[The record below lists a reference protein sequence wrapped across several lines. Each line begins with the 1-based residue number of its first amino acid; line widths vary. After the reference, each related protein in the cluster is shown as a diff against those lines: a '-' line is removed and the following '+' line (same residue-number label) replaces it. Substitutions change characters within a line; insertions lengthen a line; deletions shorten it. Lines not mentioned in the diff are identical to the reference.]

1 MKDYHS
7 QDSTFDENCKCNG
20 CKRLFRD
27 GGVKIQEN
35 GHCPKCDTKATIIN
49 ICERCWLEG
58 HYPKRTEKFLFTDTS
73 VSMTK
78 DALTKF
84 NEFSLS
90 ELFEYD
96 KQVFIINRW
105 FRFTALFLR
114 RTDLIRKKF
123 FISDHILENHKQIL
137 TYD

>member
-1 MKDYHS
+1 
-7 QDSTFDENCKCNG
+7 
-20 CKRLFRD
+20 
-27 GGVKIQEN
+27 
-35 GHCPKCDTKATIIN
+35 
-49 ICERCWLEG
+49 
-58 HYPKRTEKFLFTDTS
+58 LFTDTS

-90 ELFEYD
+90 EVIKHD
-96 KQVFIINRW
+96 KQLFIINRW

-114 RTDLIRKKF
+114 RTYLIRKKF
-123 FISDHILENHKQIL
+123 FSSDFIFEDYKQMF